1 MKGKCEQGI
10 KKQDGADIEE
20 ERAHAKVSAFEEGD
34 GTNLVGL
41 DEHEKEGGKAKNRS
55 CKKRV
60 VALRRMEL
68 CQGQEMG

>member
-10 KKQDGADIEE
+10 KKQDRADIEE

-41 DEHEKEGGKAKNRS
+41 DEHEKGGEAKNRS